1 VRLRIAWAAL
11 AGLPLAACITAP
23 RNVAPAPAPA
33 AAPASSVA
41 LAASIA
47 AAAQRSE
54 HEPEARIRSE
64 LADAAQRDAEAC
76 IQEEPRA
83 AACLYGRAIAL
94 GLEAKAHPT
103 HAVTLLGDMLETL
116 ARAEVAEP
124 NYDQAGPAR
133 VQALVLIRAPG
144 WPLGPGDPE
153 RGLAAAQRAVTL
165 RPAYPPNLLA
175 LAEAQVKMGAASD
188 GQASYVRA
196 RDTAANLPDSAE
208 RTQWLRAAERGLT
221 HTP

>member
-1 VRLRIAWAAL
+1 M
-11 AGLPLAACITAP
+11 AACTTP
-23 RNVAPAPAPA
+23 VRRVAPVPTPMPA
-33 AAPASSVA
+33 AAPASGAA

-54 HEPEARIRSE
+54 HEPDARARSLLAEAAR
-64 LADAAQRDAEAC
+64 RDAEAC
-76 IQEEPRA
+76 IQEEPEA
-83 AACLYGRAIAL
+83 AACLFGRGVAL

-103 HAVTLLGDMLETL
+103 RATNLLSDMLATL
-116 ARAEVAEP
+116 ARAEAADP
-124 NYDQAGPAR
+124 YYDDAGPAR

-153 RGLAAAQRAVTL
+153 HGLAAALRAAAL

-175 LAEAQVKMGAASD
+175 LAEAQSKMGAVGDAR
-188 GQASYVRA
+188 ATYERA
-196 RDTAANLPDSAE
+196 RDAAGKLPESAD
-208 RTQWLRAAERGLT
+208 RADWLREAELGLR